1 VNSTGGDI
9 ALPFSVNFLD
19 MALERRLSGTMP
31 RQVLIAACILAVA
44 ATSNTNSFGLVFVP
58 VAEGLGISVAALGGL
73 RTLENAVSIVVAILV
88 APMIDRYPRKYVMM
102 LGYGSATAASLTLI
116 LVNSPIGAVAFFML
130 NGASIM
136 LILGS
141 LTAMPS
147 DFITGRPLNR
157 VMGLIIG
164 CIAFT
169 SIIVA
174 PIVGNVSERLSWE
187 AGMLVSS
194 GVTGTAFLITLLVV
208 PSYQVESSGPP
219 PSGFLQRYRVIL
231 GQIPLLLMLGNNL
244 FRFAQLG
251 SMMTFTSSI
260 LILRFDLA
268 LGRIGL
274 VFAAIGVVFFTFSAG
289 CGLYLHVLKTRRVLV
304 WGGLAAATLMAC
316 TLVFTTPLYVT
327 LPGIILI
334 IGIIAA
340 QINTGT
346 IAVLRLSPWAR
357 GAAMA
362 WNELAAA
369 TGSLIGIGLGS
380 IGLAI
385 AGVSGLGAVLCTLAI
400 GGAVVSRVALFLS
413 KYSDEDD
420 APGPTQVRPERAAT
434 AST

>member
-1 VNSTGGDI
+1 
-9 ALPFSVNFLD
+9 
-19 MALERRLSGTMP
+19 MP
-31 RQVLIAACILAVA
+31 RQVLVAACVLAVA
-44 ATSNTNSFGLVFVP
+44 ATSNTNSFGLVF
-58 VAEGLGISVAALGGL
+58 ARAADGLGLSVAALGGL
-73 RTLENAVSIVVAILV
+73 RTLENAVAIAVAIMV
-88 APMIDRYPRKYVMM
+88 APMIDRFPRKYVML
-102 LGYGSATAASLTLI
+102 LGYGTATAASLTLV
-116 LVNSPIGAVAFFML
+116 LTSSPVGAAAFFML

-147 DFITGRPLNR
+147 DFVSGRNLNR

-164 CIAFT
+164 CVAFT
-169 SIIVA
+169 SIIIA
-174 PIVGNVSERLSWE
+174 PIVGNVSERMTWE

-194 GVTGTAFLITLLVV
+194 GVTGSAFLITLLVV
-208 PSYQVESSGPP
+208 PTYRVESSGPVP
-219 PSGFLQRYRVIL
+219 VGILQRYRVIL
-231 GQIPLLLMLGNNL
+231 SQTPLILMLGNNL

-251 SMMTFTSSI
+251 AMMTFTSTV
-260 LILRFDLA
+260 LLMRFDMP

-274 VFAAIGVVFFTFSAG
+274 VFAAIGIVFFTFSAG
-289 CGLYLHVLKTRRVLV
+289 CGMYLHVLKTRRILI
-304 WGGLAAATLMAC
+304 WGGLTAASLMLAV
-316 TLVFTTPLYVT
+316 LVIEAPPYLT

-334 IGIIAA
+334 VGIVAA
-340 QINTGT
+340 QVNTGT

-385 AGVSGLGAVLCTLAI
+385 AGVTGLGVVLASVAVC
-400 GGAVVSRVALFLS
+400 GAVVSSVALYVS
-413 KYSDEDD
+413 EYSDEDD